1 MAVQKSIT
9 EVQDRV
15 LSGYT
20 ATLRNAKFDKTG
32 GISQQFLKKSTPRV
46 EPTTRF
52 SFNAITKAGVKEM
65 PTEYAVM
72 Q

>member
-20 ATLRNAKFDKTG
+20 ATLRNAKYDKTG
-32 GISQQFLKKSTPRV
+32 GISPLFTPKKAQAPKERA
-46 EPTTRF
+46 RF
-52 SFNAITKAGVKEM
+52 SFNAICKSGVTIMPKE
-65 PTEYAVM
+65 YVI
-72 Q
+72 